1 VAEAVTGQ
9 LLPTLQQEVVL
20 AGRLEAIILGYT
32 LAGLAVWQTT
42 QVRAMALMGKQ
53 RIIMLAQ
60 VEAVVTPLRQH
71 LQAEREEMVGFMG
84 LAAEEDLDA

>member
-1 VAEAVTGQ
+1 
-9 LLPTLQQEVVL
+9 
-20 AGRLEAIILGYT
+20 LEAIILGYT

>member
-1 VAEAVTGQ
+1 
-9 LLPTLQQEVVL
+9 VVL